1 MRFRYLLDPVF
12 LMCVAVFMVN
22 KCLLRPYLGDSAMG
36 WFFQGYLNDCI
47 CIPLWVPV
55 VITVMRIFRLRDHDL
70 PPQGH
75 EILLPLLVWSV
86 VFEVVL
92 PQTILFRGIAIADAG
107 DVLSYVVGAVFA
119 AYAWHWIYRPTHVST
134 VVDSSDE
141 TGRREDKSVDS

>member
-12 LMCVAVFMVN
+12 LISVVIFIMN
-22 KCLLRPYLGDSAMG
+22 KWLLRPYLGDSAMG

-55 VITVMRIFRLRDHDL
+55 VVTVMRIFRLRDHDL

-92 PQTILFRGIAIADAG
+92 PQTNLFLGIAIADAG

-134 VVDSSDE
+134 VVDSSNE
-141 TGRREDKSVDS
+141 TGRREDKSHDS